1 MICGASAL
9 NISKRLPPPHRIE
22 GLLMEFQLLPGES
35 VEFNI
40 DGSDLAPS
48 VSDDE
53 LNRRYAEGAVR
64 IVTEQARYQ
73 LPQIPQMVASED
85 YRLDP
90 EFQRRHRWDA
100 TQKSRLIES
109 IIINVPIP
117 PIFLY
122 EVGYAKYE
130 VMDGLQRLTAIS
142 DFYENRFALE
152 GLEEWPELN
161 GRKYETL
168 PEAVR
173 RGVDRRYLS
182 SIVLL
187 QETAKD
193 PAEAQRL
200 KQLVFERINSGGV
213 NLSDQESRNAIFDGK
228 MNRLCLRL
236 SRHPAL
242 CHTWGIPEPDDDELQ
257 GNDPRPEVQ
266 RHTIY
271 RSMADV
277 ELVLRFFA
285 YRQRIANQD
294 GALKDFFDR
303 YLQKANLIS
312 DDVLAS
318 LESIFIETISLAKA
332 LLGEEAFFLWRRRTT
347 GWGWYQ
353 RPTTVVYDPMMFA
366 LSLHLDDREA
376 LLAKRD
382 SVRELTKA
390 LYERE
395 YDQFQGRYTNREN
408 LRRRNELF
416 SELFAEVLK

>member
-1 MICGASAL
+1 MNFDL
-9 NISKRLPPPHRIE
+9 
-22 GLLMEFQLLPGES
+22 FPGEQ
-35 VEFNI
+35 VEFAI
-40 DGSDLAPS
+40 DESAVAAIGSD
-48 VSDDE
+48 DD
-53 LNRRYAEGAVR
+53 LNQRYADGAVR

-73 LPQIPQMVASED
+73 LSQIPQMVASED

-90 EFQRRHRWDA
+90 EFQRRHRWDRL
-100 TQKSRLIES
+100 QKSRLIES

-117 PIFLY
+117 PVFLY

-142 DFYENRFALE
+142 DFYENKFALE
-152 GLEEWPELN
+152 GLKEWPELN
-161 GRKYETL
+161 GRTYDTL

-182 SIVLL
+182 SVVLL

-193 PAEAQRL
+193 PEEAQRL

-242 CHTWGIPEPDDDELQ
+242 CRTWGIPEPDDDELQ
-257 GNDPRPEVQ
+257 GQDPRPEVQ
-266 RHTIY
+266 EHQTY
-271 RSMADV
+271 RDMGDV

-285 YRQRIANQD
+285 YRQRIENQD
-294 GALKDFFDR
+294 GALKDFLDR
-303 YLQKANLIS
+303 YLQKANFYS
-312 DDVLAS
+312 DDVLTK
-318 LESIFIETISLAKA
+318 LEALFVETISLAEA

-353 RPTTVVYDPMMFA
+353 RPTTAVYDPMMFA
-366 LSLHLDDREA
+366 LSMHIDKRDA
-376 LLAKRD
+376 LLAKKVEIRQ
-382 SVRELTKA
+382 LTKEM
-390 LYERE
+390 YERE
-395 YDQFQGRYTNREN
+395 YDQFQGRYTNKEN
-408 LRRRNELF
+408 LRRRNDLF
-416 SELFAEVLK
+416 SELFSDVLK

>member
-1 MICGASAL
+1 MNFEL
-9 NISKRLPPPHRIE
+9 
-22 GLLMEFQLLPGES
+22 FPGEQ
-35 VEFNI
+35 VEFAS
-40 DGSDLAPS
+40 DGSTVAPTVLDDDL
-48 VSDDE
+48 
-53 LNRRYAEGAVR
+53 NQRYADGAVR

-73 LPQIPQMVASED
+73 LSQIPQMVASED

-90 EFQRRHRWDA
+90 EFQRRHRWDRL
-100 TQKSRLIES
+100 QKSRLIES

-142 DFYENRFALE
+142 DFYQNKFALE

-161 GRKYETL
+161 GKTYETL

-182 SIVLL
+182 SVVLL

-193 PAEAQRL
+193 PEEAQRL

-236 SRHPAL
+236 SRHPSL
-242 CHTWGIPEPDDDELQ
+242 CRTWGIPEPDDDELQ
-257 GNDPRPEVQ
+257 GGESRTEVQ
-266 RHTIY
+266 ENQIY
-271 RSMADV
+271 RSMSDV

-285 YRQRIANQD
+285 YRQRIDNQD
-294 GALKDFFDR
+294 GALKNFLDR
-303 YLQKANLIS
+303 YLQKANLFS
-312 DDVLAS
+312 DEVLS
-318 LESIFIETISLAKA
+318 RLEVVFKETISLAEA

-353 RPTTVVYDPMMFA
+353 RPTTAVYDPMLFA
-366 LSLHLDDREA
+366 LSMHINNRDA
-376 LLAKRD
+376 LLKKKFEIRQ
-382 SVRELTKA
+382 LTQDM
-390 LYERE
+390 YERE

-408 LRRRNELF
+408 LRRRNDLF
-416 SELFAEVLK
+416 SELFSDVLK